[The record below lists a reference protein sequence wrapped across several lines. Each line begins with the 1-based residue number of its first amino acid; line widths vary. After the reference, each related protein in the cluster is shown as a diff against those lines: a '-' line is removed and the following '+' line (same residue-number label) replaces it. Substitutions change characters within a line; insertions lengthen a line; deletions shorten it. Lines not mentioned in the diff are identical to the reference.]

1 MLGKHNN
8 FNLLDPNKDEN
19 QLKKKAAIFLLL
31 LGFVSFFSDFTHEG
45 ARSMYGQYLS
55 LLGVSA
61 FLVSFTSGLGE
72 FIGHALRL
80 GTGYI
85 ADKTGKYWLMMILG
99 YSVNLL
105 AIPLLGFVNA
115 SFWEIALVLIV
126 LERVGKAIR
135 APAKSA
141 LTSFT
146 APYFGAGKAFAINEL
161 LDQLGA
167 FLGPLM
173 VFSVLSSNMGSS
185 ELINYQYSFFILGI
199 FAVVTIVILFFA
211 RFKYPHPK
219 DFEERKSLPS
229 LTIKKNGKFIIYLI
243 CISFLAL
250 GFVDFPFISYH
261 LTALQVIDL
270 TYIPLIYSIVMVIDA
285 ISALFFGYLYDKKGL
300 LSLCIALAFSLFI
313 TPLVFYG
320 DNIYMIF
327 VGIGIWGIC
336 MGAQESI
343 FKAIVCRYVDK
354 DKRAS
359 AYGVFGAVFGSAW
372 FIGSTIVGLLYD
384 VSKIAI
390 ILFSS
395 IAIIISL
402 VSAIFLIR
410 NEKTTTNI

>member
-1 MLGKHNN
+1 MKRKQD
-8 FNLLDPNKDEN
+8 NLLDPNTAEN
-19 QLKKKAAIFLLL
+19 QFKKKAAIFLLL

-45 ARSMYGQYLS
+45 ARSLYGQYLA

-61 FLVSFTSGLGE
+61 FLVSFIAGLGE

-80 GTGYI
+80 ATGYI

-105 AIPLLGFVNA
+105 AIPLLGFINP
-115 SFWEIALVLIV
+115 SFWQIALVLIV

-146 APYFGAGKAFAINEL
+146 APYFGAGKAFAINEM

-173 VFSVLSSNMGSS
+173 VFSVLSSNLGSS
-185 ELINYQYSFFILGI
+185 ELKNYQYSFFILGI

-211 RFKYPHPK
+211 RFKYPRPK
-219 DFEERKSLPS
+219 ELEARKELPKLS
-229 LTIKKNGKFIIYLI
+229 IKKNGTFIIYLI

-261 LTALQVIDL
+261 ITEIKLLDL
-270 TYIPLIYSIVMVIDA
+270 TYIPLIYSIVMGIDA

-300 LSLCIALAFSLFI
+300 LSLCIAIMFSLFI

-320 DNIYMIF
+320 NNLYMIF
-327 VGIGIWGIC
+327 AGILVWGIC

-354 DKRAS
+354 DRRAS
-359 AYGVFGAVFGSAW
+359 AYGVFGAVFGTAW

-390 ILFSS
+390 IIFSS
-395 IAIIISL
+395 LAIVVSL
-402 VSAIFLIR
+402 VSAIFLIKK
-410 NEKTTTNI
+410 EKTTSIL

>member
-8 FNLLDPNKDEN
+8 FNLLDPNKDDN
-19 QLKKKAAIFLLL
+19 QLKKKAVIFLLL

-185 ELINYQYSFFILGI
+185 ELNNYQNSFFILGI

-219 DFEERKSLPS
+219 DFEERKPLPS

-270 TYIPLIYSIVMVIDA
+270 TYIPLIYSIVMGIDA

-327 VGIGIWGIC
+327 VGIAVWGIC